1 MENLGEMVCACE
13 MEIEDSGSRPAWAKK
28 KKKKLTRS
36 HLKNKLHACTSW
48 LHRRQR

>member
-28 KKKKLTRS
+28 KKKI
-36 HLKNKLHACTSW
+36 NKIPS
-48 LHRRQR
+48 QK